1 MLVKGTFILL
11 VLVALEHVRR
21 SARLVRGEADRPTAY
36 ALWKADEQ
44 ALFGP

>member
-11 VLVALEHVRR
+11 VLVALEHMRR
-21 SARLVRGEADRPTAY
+21 SARLLRGAADRPTAY

-44 ALFGP
+44 APYGP